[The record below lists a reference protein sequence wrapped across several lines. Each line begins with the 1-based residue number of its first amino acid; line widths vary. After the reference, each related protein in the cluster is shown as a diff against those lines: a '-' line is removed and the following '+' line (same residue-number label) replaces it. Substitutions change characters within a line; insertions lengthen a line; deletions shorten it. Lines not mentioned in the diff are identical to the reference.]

1 MTKQQVDRIMGEHD
15 GCLFV
20 GLSGVHY
27 YYDHCAVT
35 ITFGLPLGESEN
47 RVVDV
52 AFSGAR

>member
-1 MTKQQVDRIMGEHD
+1 MGEHD